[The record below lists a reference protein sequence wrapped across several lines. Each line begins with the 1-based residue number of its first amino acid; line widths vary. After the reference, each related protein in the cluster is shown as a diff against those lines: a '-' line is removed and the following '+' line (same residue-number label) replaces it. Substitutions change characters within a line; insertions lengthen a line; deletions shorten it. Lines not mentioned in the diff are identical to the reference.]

1 MIRRIDYNGRSFLDF
16 PSTELV
22 ILLQLHEHILK
33 MLDGLSF
40 ESQAEEVADNMLL
53 SLDGMEWSFEEISGA
68 LERALVKEQRNQFK
82 IVRS

>member
-1 MIRRIDYNGRSFLDF
+1 
-16 PSTELV
+16 
-22 ILLQLHEHILK
+22 

>member
-1 MIRRIDYNGRSFLDF
+1 MCIRDR
-16 PSTELV
+16 
-22 ILLQLHEHILK
+22 
-33 MLDGLSF
+33 
-40 ESQAEEVADNMLL
+40 AEEVADNMLL